1 MALSEIIFPTRIEN
15 LSEEVNTSRATES
28 NQHTQ
33 NTISSRRAPKRSQSD
48 FLLEGTM
55 IANLLP
61 SEATHEFFLFLGLF
75 IEPSLLV
82 TFGFS
87 FCQKLG
93 PVYSPNRPML
103 EFEVAVDRSNFIDAK
118 RFSCKWNVKLFI
130 HQKLIW
136 AIRWEQQQMLR
147 RHMLPIFTIMC
158 YTHSSPTVQCP
169 ESVHCTETVQ
179 LYDCTLY
186 GNYAHKSFLKQN
198 FHISNMQKR
207 TGRLVRASRTKKKPG
222 ELSTGEVNRRKALV
236 GQSVKCTFYG
246 ELQST
251 FSLVTDNC

>member
-1 MALSEIIFPTRIEN
+1 
-15 LSEEVNTSRATES
+15 
-28 NQHTQ
+28 
-33 NTISSRRAPKRSQSD
+33 
-48 FLLEGTM
+48 M

-61 SEATHEFFLFLGLF
+61 SEATHEFFLFLDLF
-75 IEPSLLV
+75 NEPSLLV

-87 FCQKLG
+87 FCQILG
-93 PVYSPNRPML
+93 PVYSPNWPML
-103 EFEVAVDRSNFIDAK
+103 DFGVANDWSNFIDAK
-118 RFSCKWNVKLFI
+118 KFSCKWNVKLSI

-147 RHMLPIFTIMC
+147 RHMLPIFAIMC
-158 YTHSSPTVQCP
+158 YTLPRLYNVRKLYTVRK
-169 ESVHCTETVQ
+169 

-207 TGRLVRASRTKKKPG
+207 TDRLIRASRTKKKPG
-222 ELSTGEVNRRKALV
+222 ELSTGEANRRKALV

-246 ELQST
+246 KLQST